1 MNVAHQYS
9 LAFFKVVVLGLGVI
23 AVIAAA
29 IWLWMRICNRLNKIE
44 KKPPDDG

>member
-9 LAFFKVVVLGLGVI
+9 LAFFKVVVIGLGVI

-29 IWLWMRICNRLNKIE
+29 IWLWMRIYNRLNKTE
-44 KKPPDDG
+44 KNRPGDG